1 VKISAIETIHFGAYP
16 NILWVE
22 IHTDE
27 GITGLGETFRG
38 PRAAAA
44 HVHEAIA
51 PYLLG
56 KDPLAIEAHSRQLLN
71 PYVGFGAS
79 GAEVRA
85 ASAVDIA
92 LWDLWG
98 KATNQPAW
106 QLLGGLTR
114 DRVRVYNTC
123 AGYTYNTAG
132 GHKTAGGRRLV
143 TADGQYQAE
152 GPYED
157 QVAFMQRPAELAES
171 LLDMG
176 ITAMKI
182 WPFDVAAEATGGA
195 VISRADLKA
204 GLEPFRRIREAV
216 GDQMDI
222 MCELHSLWNFTAAVE
237 IGCAL
242 AEYRPLWAE
251 DPIKMTNLDVL
262 AEYRSRV
269 PVPVCA
275 SETLAS
281 RSAFRTLLEARA
293 VDYVMLDLSWVGGL
307 SEAKKIATLAEIHHR
322 PMAPHDCTGPV
333 VLIASLHLALS
344 APNAIFQEVVRAYYT
359 GWYRELVTE
368 LPRVENGYAHAM
380 TGPGLGTALV
390 PGLRTRADATIQ
402 KTALD

>member
-1 VKISAIETIHFGAYP
+1 VKVTAIETIHVGAYP

-22 IHTDE
+22 IQTDE
-27 GITGLGETFRG
+27 GVTGLGETFRG
-38 PRAAAA
+38 PRAVAA

-98 KATNQPAW
+98 KATNQPVW

-123 AGYTYNTAG
+123 AGYTYNTASG
-132 GHKTAGGRRLV
+132 YKTAGGRRLV
-143 TADGQYQAE
+143 TPDTQDEAE

-157 QVAFMQRPAELAES
+157 QVAFVQRPAELAES

-195 VISRADLKA
+195 FISSPDLRA
-204 GLEPFRRIREAV
+204 GLAPFRRIREAV
-216 GDQMDI
+216 GDQMEI

-237 IGCAL
+237 IGRAL
-242 AEYRPLWAE
+242 AEYRPLWVE

-269 PVPVCA
+269 SVPVCA

-281 RSAFRTLLEARA
+281 RSAFRTLLEAHA

-322 PMAPHDCTGPV
+322 PIAPHDCTGPV

-344 APNAIFQEVVRAYYT
+344 APNAIFQEIVRAYYT
-359 GWYRELVTE
+359 GWYRQLVTN
-368 LPRVENGYAHAM
+368 LPRIENGYAHAM
-380 TGPGLGTALV
+380 MGPGLGTALL
-390 PGLRTRADATIQ
+390 PALRTRADATVQ
-402 KTALD
+402 RTALD

>member
-1 VKISAIETIHFGAYP
+1 VKVSAIETIHVGAYP

-22 IHTDE
+22 VQTDE
-27 GITGLGETFRG
+27 GFTGLGETFRG
-38 PRAAAA
+38 PRAVAA

-56 KDPLAIEAHSRQLLN
+56 KDPLAIEAASRHLLN

-143 TADGQYQAE
+143 TADSQYEAE

-195 VISRADLKA
+195 FISSADLKA
-204 GLEPFRRIREAV
+204 GLEPFRRIRDAV
-216 GDQMDI
+216 GDRMDI

-237 IGCAL
+237 IGRAL

-322 PMAPHDCTGPV
+322 PIAPHDCTGPI

-368 LPRVENGYAHAM
+368 LPRIENGYAHAM
-380 TGPGLGTALV
+380 MGPGLGTELV
-390 PGLRTRADATIQ
+390 PGLRKRADATIQ
-402 KTALD
+402 RTALD